1 MDQVLGVAIGIAT
14 VCLIFSI
21 FASHLQEVW
30 ASFSA
35 RRASSLEIALKYAR
49 RRATDERFF
58 LSPPNPEYFF
68 CCNQNF
74 AYGGQCA
81 SRPAPPATFLQ

>member
-1 MDQVLGVAIGIAT
+1 MDKVLGVAIGIAT

-35 RRASSLEIALKYAR
+35 RRASSLEIA
-49 RRATDERFF
+49 F
-58 LSPPNPEYFF
+58 S
-68 CCNQNF
+68 
-74 AYGGQCA
+74 
-81 SRPAPPATFLQ
+81 